1 MKLSCQEH
9 LVPGTTFADR
19 LANLAAWGYE
29 GVELTGGDG
38 RLLAREDEIKAALGR

>member
-9 LVPGTTFADR
+9 LVPGDTFADR

-29 GVELTGGDG
+29 GSRADRRRRPPT
-38 RLLAREDEIKAALGR
+38 RP